1 MEKAVQEGTVFKKEM
16 AKVLIYSK
24 DTVSVRYIDE
34 FESHVGGTFHGILIA
49 TGRAETAV
57 AAEWDKLEVAA
68 FWTAVH
74 STTIRRVTTMN
85 HLLDVFNNSVA
96 RMECI
101 YHFFIMIGKDSLKD
115 IHEISMKEMMGKENP
130 KPLMNEGKGS

>member
-1 MEKAVQEGTVFKKEM
+1 M

-34 FESHVGGTFHGILIA
+34 LESHVGGTFHGILIA
-49 TGRAETAV
+49 AGRAEAAV
-57 AAEWDKLEVAA
+57 AAERDELEVAA

-74 STTIRRVTTMN
+74 STAIRRVTTMN

-101 YHFFIMIGKDSLKD
+101 YHFFIMIGKDSL
-115 IHEISMKEMMGKENP
+115 
-130 KPLMNEGKGS
+130 